1 MATAFGDNIKDIPV
15 DRDETLSPDLELVNS
30 IFAPKEPELIPR
42 EVKLFLIGAV
52 FMYLLFTQTS
62 QTTIYRVSKNDSI
75 TKVIIVLI
83 VLLVVYG
90 SSKLI

>member
-1 MATAFGDNIKDIPV
+1 MSFGDPIKDVPV
-15 DRDETLSPDLELVNS
+15 DRDETLSADQELINS

-52 FMYLLFTQTS
+52 FMYLLFTQQS
-62 QTTIYRVSKNDSI
+62 TIYKVSKNDNI
-75 TKVIIVLI
+75 TKVIIV
-83 VLLVVYG
+83 VLVLVIVYG

>member
-1 MATAFGDNIKDIPV
+1 MATTFGDNIKDIPV
-15 DRDETLSPDLELVNS
+15 DRDETVSPDLDLINS
-30 IFAPKEPELIPR
+30 IFSPKEPELIPR

-62 QTTIYRVSKNDSI
+62 QSTIYKVSKNDSI
-75 TKVIIVLI
+75 TKVIIVVL

-90 SSKLI
+90 SSKFV

>member
-62 QTTIYRVSKNDSI
+62 QTTIYKVSKNDSI

>member
-62 QTTIYRVSKNDSI
+62 QTTIYKVSKNDSI

-83 VLLVVYG
+83 VILVVYG

>member
-1 MATAFGDNIKDIPV
+1 MSFGDPIKDVPV
-15 DRDETLSPDLELVNS
+15 DRDETLSSDQELVNS
-30 IFAPKEPELIPR
+30 IFTPKEPELIPR

-62 QTTIYRVSKNDSI
+62 QNTIYKVSKNDNI
-75 TKVIIVLI
+75 TKVIIVL
-83 VLLVVYG
+83 LVILIVYG

>member
-1 MATAFGDNIKDIPV
+1 MATTFGDNIKDIPV
-15 DRDETLSPDLELVNS
+15 DRDETVSADQELINS

-52 FMYLLFTQTS
+52 FMYLLFTQSS
-62 QTTIYRVSKNDSI
+62 QSTIYKVSKNDNI
-75 TKVIIVLI
+75 TKVIIVVLVVLI
-83 VLLVVYG
+83 VYG

>member
-62 QTTIYRVSKNDSI
+62 QTTIYKVSKNDSI

-83 VLLVVYG
+83 VLLIVYG

>member
-15 DRDETLSPDLELVNS
+15 DRDETLSSDQELINS

-52 FMYLLFTQTS
+52 FMYLLFTQSS
-62 QTTIYRVSKNDSI
+62 QTTIYKVSKNDNI
-75 TKVIIVLI
+75 TKVIIVVLVVLI
-83 VLLVVYG
+83 VYG

>member
-83 VLLVVYG
+83 VILVVYG

>member
-1 MATAFGDNIKDIPV
+1 MTTPFGDAIKDVPV
-15 DRDETLSPDLELVNS
+15 DRDETLSPDQEFINS
-30 IFAPKEPELIPR
+30 IFAPSQDLIPR

-62 QTTIYRVSKNDSI
+62 QSTIYKVSKNDNI
-75 TKVIIVLI
+75 TKVIIVMLVILI
-83 VLLVVYG
+83 VYG

>member
-15 DRDETLSPDLELVNS
+15 DRDETLSPDQELINS

-52 FMYLLFTQTS
+52 FMYLLFTQSS
-62 QTTIYRVSKNDSI
+62 QTTIYKVSKNDNI
-75 TKVIIVLI
+75 TKVIIVVLVVLI
-83 VLLVVYG
+83 VYG
-90 SSKLI
+90 SSKFI